1 MRFTFQ
7 TSDNIDTPFSLEIT
21 VLDDRTQH
29 YRISDQNGRL
39 SFASVINYW
48 QTSAAFRDFYNRSL
62 AESPFPAYFWEHPP
76 LSTDLLGQDYEFVLV
91 NSPSLAKVKA
101 DTVSF
106 SAFFDPQK
114 AVVDFLNLGGDAHLL
129 APCPAQDIHFAHLAA
144 FCRTAT
150 EAHTQQYWQA
160 LGNLLAVQVS
170 DEKRWL
176 STSGLGVYWLHIRW
190 DKRPKYYTFRKYRET
205 PL

>member
-7 TSDNIDTPFSLEIT
+7 TSDIIETSFFLEIT

-48 QTSAAFRDFYNRSL
+48 QTSAAFREFYNRALADSL
-62 AESPFPAYFWEHPP
+62 FPAYFWEHPP

-91 NSPSLAKVKA
+91 NSPSLAKATATTKP
-101 DTVSF
+101 F
-106 SAFFDPQK
+106 SAFFDSQK
-114 AVVDFLNLGGDAHLL
+114 TVVDFPNLRGDAHLL
-129 APCPAQDIHFAHLAA
+129 APCPDRGALFPHLAA

-150 EAHTQQYWQA
+150 EIHVDQYWQA
-160 LGNLLAVQVS
+160 LGHLLATQVTNK
-170 DEKRWL
+170 KRWL

-190 DKRPKYYTFRKYRET
+190 DKRPKYYTFRKYMD
-205 PL
+205 